1 MAFVT
6 LGAGVS
12 KVTALLGSW
21 DTGSEF
27 GTKAVL
33 MHPFKPLVCIADD
46 NETIRYCFTLES
58 QITLYLFAV
67 WRVQLTLE
75 FFVVWKVN

>member
-1 MAFVT
+1 MAFPGLLVFVA

-12 KVTALLGSW
+12 KVTDQIGSQ
-21 DTGSEF
+21 DTESEF

-46 NETIRYCFTLES
+46 NETIR
-58 QITLYLFAV
+58 
-67 WRVQLTLE
+67 
-75 FFVVWKVN
+75 

>member
-1 MAFVT
+1 MKSSRGMAFPGLLVFFS

-12 KVTALLGSW
+12 KVTEQVASR
-21 DTGSEF
+21 DTESEF

-46 NETIRYCFTLES
+46 NETIRYYFYS
-58 QITLYLFAV
+58 GGG
-67 WRVQLTLE
+67 
-75 FFVVWKVN
+75 K